1 MCYIHKTYIQI
12 NLRTPNPCQIITVI
26 CQNADGRVHV
36 EHPPLLNRPTMMVAA
51 FTITVAI
58 SGRRHHCRLA
68 VAVTVTVIVT
78 LTAAAAA
85 AAKLSLPTMPLRLP
99 PFT

>member
-1 MCYIHKTYIQI
+1 
-12 NLRTPNPCQIITVI
+12 
-26 CQNADGRVHV
+26 
-36 EHPPLLNRPTMMVAA
+36 MMVAA

-58 SGRRHHCRLA
+58 SGRCHHRRLA
-68 VAVTVTVIVT
+68 VAVTVTLT
-78 LTAAAAA
+78 LTLTAAAAAAA